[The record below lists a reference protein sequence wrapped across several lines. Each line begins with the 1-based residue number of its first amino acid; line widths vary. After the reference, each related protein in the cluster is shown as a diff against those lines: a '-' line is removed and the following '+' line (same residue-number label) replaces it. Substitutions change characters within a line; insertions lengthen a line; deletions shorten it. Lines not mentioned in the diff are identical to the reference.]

1 MRTPI
6 FDFVDRY
13 AQSEDLRLHMPGHKG
28 VGALGV
34 ERLDITEIEGADV
47 LYGGSGIIRE
57 SEENAATM
65 FGAARTL
72 YSTEGSSLSIR
83 GMLYLALLWGKREG
97 RAPVIAAGRNA
108 HRAFMTAAGLL
119 DFEIAWLYPEGEES
133 LLSCTVT
140 PTALERFLASR
151 KPLPAAVFVTSP
163 DYLGN
168 LADVRG
174 LAAVCHR
181 YGVPLLV
188 DNAHGAYLNFLPES
202 RHPIALGADLCC
214 DSAHKT
220 LPVLTGG
227 GYLHLSR
234 RVPPE
239 IAQQAERA
247 MSLFASTSP
256 SYLILQSLDLAN
268 RYLAEGYRQRLC
280 AFAESVR
287 ALKEALAVYGYSL
300 TGDEPLKLT
309 VCPKS
314 FGYTGD
320 ALAERLADEGIV
332 CEFSDRDYCVMMLTP
347 EVGEAGL
354 SRLERA
360 LLSLKKR
367 PPIEGAPPAFFTPR
381 VRLSLREALL
391 MPRKSLPAAACLGRT
406 LASATVSCPPAVPIL
421 VAGEVVTPEALSLF
435 AYYGIEALSVTD
447 EGEIT

>member
-347 EVGEAGL
+347 EVGIEGLTRLQNALTAIPRREAIT
-354 SRLERA
+354 E
-360 LLSLKKR
+360 R
-367 PPIEGAPPAFFTPR
+367 PPAVTRGEQVMS
-381 VRLSLREALL
+381 VRDAL
-391 MPRKSLPAAACLGRT
+391 MSVGVTLPVKDCVGKT
-406 LASATVSCPPAVPIL
+406 LVSAGISCPPAIPL
-421 VAGEVVTPEALSLF
+421 VTCGERIDGQAVRAME
-435 AYYGIEALSVTD
+435 YYGVTHCTVL
-447 EGEIT
+447 EE

>member
-347 EVGEAGL
+347 EVGIEGLTRLQNALTAIPRREAIT
-354 SRLERA
+354 E
-360 LLSLKKR
+360 R
-367 PPIEGAPPAFFTPR
+367 PPAVTRGEQVMS
-381 VRLSLREALL
+381 VRDAL
-391 MPRKSLPAAACLGRT
+391 MSVGVTLPVKDCVGKT
-406 LASATVSCPPAVPIL
+406 LVSAGISCPPAIPI
-421 VAGEVVTPEALSLF
+421 VTCGERIDGQAVRAME
-435 AYYGIEALSVTD
+435 YYGVTHCTVL
-447 EGEIT
+447 EE